1 MRYLLLILACLLPSL
16 TLAKSV
22 AVNLQAA
29 CDIEQLELKLIDRQ
43 RAPYDIFMFE
53 LEMTLTEAA
62 AQRFS
67 TVTRENMRQM
77 LVLSINHVPLTS
89 ATIQGV
95 LGAKMRVV
103 ITAELA
109 QRLLPALQDKRCP
122 LNAAAAT
129 ADMPD

>member
-1 MRYLLLILACLLPSL
+1 M
-16 TLAKSV
+16 

-29 CDIEQLELKLIDRQ
+29 CDIERLELKLIDRQ

-77 LVLSINHVPLTS
+77 LHLSINHVPLVS
-89 ATIQGV
+89 ASIQSV
-95 LGAKMRVV
+95 LGANMRVV

-122 LNAAAAT
+122 LSAAAAT
-129 ADMPD
+129 ADTPD

>member
-29 CDIEQLELKLIDRQ
+29 CDIERLELKLIDRQ

-77 LVLSINHVPLTS
+77 LHLSINHVPLVS
-89 ATIQGV
+89 ASIQSV
-95 LGAKMRVV
+95 LGANMRVP

-109 QRLLPALQDKRCP
+109 QRLLPALQDRRCP
-122 LNAAAAT
+122 LSASAAS
-129 ADMPD
+129 ADTPD